1 MLQKIKDFYKKSEGK
16 PLVSE
21 DDNIQAKRYKRLRL
35 QSFLAAT
42 IGYSLYYVCRTSIN
56 VVKQPILDNGALN
69 ASQLGI
75 IGSVLLFS
83 YAIGKFINSFIADHS
98 NIKRFM
104 ATGLIVS
111 TAANFIIGFLGI
123 IETQTVAL
131 SSSAFFI
138 LFAIIWGVNGWSQSM
153 GAGPAIISLS
163 RWFPLKER
171 GTYYG
176 FFSASHNLGEF
187 FSFLFVGIIVGILG
201 WQWGFI
207 GSSIGGLIG
216 VVVIIFFLHDTPPSK
231 GLPSVE
237 VLSKEVKVD
246 TAAAKEDT
254 ANTQRMVLKN
264 PLVWIL
270 AFSSAFMYISRYA
283 INGWGVLFLQ
293 EAKGYTLATATQII
307 SINALL
313 GIIGTIFS
321 GWMSDKLFRGNR
333 YLPAFLFGVLNTL
346 SLTLFLYSGDSLFLN
361 GLSMVLFGTAIGVLI
376 CFLGGLMAVD
386 LVPRNA
392 TGAALGIVGIASYL
406 GAGIQDII
414 SGSLI
419 DSHKQTIGGD
429 TLYNFDTVGLFWIT
443 ASIISFCLVLL
454 VWYLNNKRLKQQ

>member
-1 MLQKIKDFYKKSEGK
+1 MLQKIKTYYKISTPK
-16 PLVSE
+16 PSINE
-21 DDNIQAKRYKRLRL
+21 DEATQTKRYKKLRV

-56 VVKQPILDNGALN
+56 VVKQPILDSGTLD
-69 ASQLGI
+69 ASHLGI
-75 IGSVLLFS
+75 IGSILLFS
-83 YAIGKFINSFIADHS
+83 YAIGKFANSFVADHS

-111 TAANFIIGFLGI
+111 VLANFLIGFLGLVEI
-123 IETQTVAL
+123 RTIVL
-131 SSSAFFI
+131 STTAFFI
-138 LFAIIWGVNGWSQSM
+138 LFAIIWGINGWAQSM
-153 GAGPAIISLS
+153 GAAPAIISLS

-171 GTYYG
+171 GTFYG

-187 FSFLFVGIIVGILG
+187 LSFLFVGIIVGVVG

-207 GSSIGGLIG
+207 GSSIGGVIG
-216 VVVIIFFLHDTPPSK
+216 ILVIIFFLHDTPQSK
-231 GLPSVE
+231 GLPPVE
-237 VLSKEVKVD
+237 ILSKEVKTETDV
-246 TAAAKEDT
+246 AKESILQ
-254 ANTQRMVLKN
+254 TQRMVLKN

-270 AFSSAFMYISRYA
+270 ALSSAFMYVSRYA

-293 EAKGYTLATATQII
+293 EAKGYTLTTATQII

-313 GIIGTIFS
+313 GVLGTIFS
-321 GWMSDKLFRGNR
+321 GWMSDKLFKGNR
-333 YLPAFLFGVLNTL
+333 YIPAFLFGVINTL
-346 SLTLFLYSGDSLFLN
+346 SLILFLYSGDSLFLN

-392 TGAALGIVGIASYL
+392 TGAALGIVGIASYM

-414 SGSLI
+414 SGVLI
-419 DSHKQTIGGD
+419 DSNKQVIGGII
-429 TLYNFDTVGLFWIT
+429 LYDFDVVSAFWIVSS
-443 ASIISFCLVLL
+443 AVSFSLVLL
-454 VWYLNNKRLKQQ
+454 VWRLNNKKLKSK